1 MELSISRPFGK
12 DLGKYLDML
21 EDAGFHPEAGKPDMD
36 GDIDLATIELE
47 SLEDLFRLQ
56 RNEYQV
62 FDIPFNGHVNP
73 RYGEAR
79 SPYGH
84 RIIPVRQ
91 AVDEECAVIC
101 G

>member
-36 GDIDLATIELE
+36 GDIVLATIELE

-56 RNEYQV
+56 ELVGHPLVIRSEWYDDG
-62 FDIPFNGHVNP
+62 DIVIEDTF
-73 RYGEAR
+73 RY
-79 SPYGH
+79 
-84 RIIPVRQ
+84 
-91 AVDEECAVIC
+91 
-101 G
+101 